1 MHLALASLFLIVTF
15 FSACSTISKNQS
27 AHILKL
33 LPPPIDLD
41 AHQTP
46 EQAEATLIP
55 LLAPDKDQSLKWW
68 ARYQLGRVWAKS
80 DANKSCSF
88 FTQVSNEPGS
98 PLAHLAL
105 LRSLEVCPAT
115 YQINTI
121 QSFEQIKEPW
131 LIAAAAAAGH
141 RRAVA
146 TKSDNDELYFT
157 PHMIRQAKLQSQKIT
172 LLKRVI
178 EISKKNKQLEK
189 AADFEAQLYAVA
201 PRLSLAITEED
212 YPKVASD
219 FRTNREFSK
228 AREFYSKIIANP
240 KSNDIEKYKALDGI
254 RLSYKLEERTDEY
267 LRATS
272 NMAKFAE
279 FRFKKKATR
288 RDWVGKY
295 QDAQILLA
303 RTVWTKKSA
312 PQAKKI
318 ILQTQEALVDYP
330 QTETYWLLARIAEEA
345 GNFDETVALLEKI
358 DLTKSNDAEL
368 KQRVL
373 WSKAWNMRRISSGGP
388 RWEQAV
394 QDLRLILTDATNSPF
409 VAARTRYWLARTL
422 KEHDLKDD
430 AKKEFEQV
438 VEQDP
443 LGYYGI
449 LAARDLELPF
459 HALALSDADDESQFV
474 RNEAFTNANDGVYFE
489 WLAATGE
496 HEVAQEF
503 LDFLFSAYQSE
514 GRLKKNTL
522 VDFLRMYPRV
532 GGYKSLFS
540 RINELTPEVRNEL
553 VKQHSSLLFPMPF
566 KKDVEEASLEF
577 AVEPE
582 FVYSIM
588 RQESAFDPHAR
599 SHADAFGLL
608 QLIPKAAKYAQER
621 MQKRATKVKFN
632 EPEDLYQP
640 EVNIPLGAAFIADT
654 MKRYNGQLILTAAA
668 YNASEEAIK
677 GWLKTRYRNDPT
689 EFIEDIPYEE
699 TRTYVKLVLRNYLF
713 YKRLNLREPAMS
725 FPERCLSGLQAG
737 NP

>member
-1 MHLALASLFLIVTF
+1 MHLALATLFLIVTF

-41 AHQTP
+41 SQQSP

-55 LLAPDKDQSLKWW
+55 LLSPDKDQSLKWW
-68 ARYQLGRVWAKS
+68 ARYQLGRVWAKA
-80 DANKSCSF
+80 DANKSCGF
-88 FTQVSNEPGS
+88 FTQVSSEPGS

-115 YQINTI
+115 HKIDTVK
-121 QSFEQIKEPW
+121 SFEQIKEPW

-141 RRAVA
+141 KRALA
-146 TKSDNDELYFT
+146 TRNESEELYFT
-157 PHMIRQAKLQSQKIT
+157 PHMIRESKLQSEKVK
-172 LLKRVI
+172 LLRRAI
-178 EISKKNKQLEK
+178 EISKKQNQKDKVSELET
-189 AADFEAQLYAVA
+189 QLYSLA
-201 PRLSLAITEED
+201 PRLEPIIKEENF
-212 YPKVASD
+212 ARAAAD
-219 FRTNREFSK
+219 FRTNRQFAK
-228 AREFYSKIIANP
+228 AREYYSKIIAEP
-240 KSNDIEKYKALDGI
+240 KSTDLEKYRALDGI
-254 RLSYKLEERTDEY
+254 RLSYKLEERTNEY

-272 NMAKFAE
+272 NMAKFAG
-279 FRFKKKATR
+279 FRFKNKATR

-295 QDAQILLA
+295 HDAQVLLA
-303 RTVWTKKSA
+303 RTVWTKRSSVEA
-312 PQAKKI
+312 RKI
-318 ILQTQEALVDYP
+318 ILNTQKTLADYP
-330 QTETYWLLARIAEEA
+330 QTETYWLLARIAEENGKFEEA
-345 GNFDETVALLEKI
+345 VTLLEKI
-358 DLTKSNDAEL
+358 DLSQSRDSEF

-373 WSKAWNMRRISSGGP
+373 WYKAWNLRRGP
-388 RWEQAV
+388 RWQQAV
-394 QDLRLILTDATNSPF
+394 TDMQTILTDSTNSAF
-409 VAARTRYWLARTL
+409 IAARTRYWLGRTL
-422 KEHDLKDD
+422 KEHDLKDE

-438 VEQDP
+438 VEEDP

-449 LAARDLELPF
+449 VAARELELPF
-459 HALALSDADDESQFV
+459 HALPQSDASDESQFV
-474 RNEAFTNANDGVYFE
+474 KNEAFTNANDGVYFE

-503 LDFLFSAYQSE
+503 LEFLYSTYQSE

-532 GGYKSLFS
+532 GGYKALFI

-553 VKQHSSLLFPMPF
+553 VKKHSSLLFPMPF
-566 KKDVEEASLEF
+566 KKVVEDASLQF
-577 AVEPE
+577 GVEPE

-621 MQKRATKVKFN
+621 IPKTAQNVKFN

-640 EVNIPLGAAFIADT
+640 EVNIPLGAVFIADT
-654 MKRYNGQLILTAAA
+654 MKRYNGQLMLTAAA

-677 GWLKTRYRNDPT
+677 GWQKTRYRNDPT

-699 TRTYVKLVLRNYLF
+699 TRTYLKLVLRNYLF
-713 YKRLNLREPAMS
+713 YKRLNLREPTMS
-725 FPERCLSGLQAG
+725 FPERCLAG
-737 NP
+737 MQGAKP

>member
-1 MHLALASLFLIVTF
+1 MHLALASLLLIVTF

-46 EQAEATLIP
+46 EQAETTLVP
-55 LLAPDKDQSLKWW
+55 LLSPDQDQSLKWW

-80 DANKSCSF
+80 DPSKSCNF
-88 FTQVSNEPGS
+88 FSQVSNEPGS

-115 YQINTI
+115 FKIDTV

-131 LIAAAAAAGH
+131 LQAEAAAAGH
-141 RRAVA
+141 KRAVA
-146 TKSDNDELYFT
+146 TKNESEEHYFT
-157 PHMIRQAKLQSQKIT
+157 PHLLRQAKLQSQKVA
-172 LLKRVI
+172 LLKRAI
-178 EISKKNKQLEK
+178 ELSKKLNQNEK
-189 AADFEAQLYAVA
+189 AAELESQLFAAA
-201 PRLSLAITEED
+201 PRLQPIIKEED
-212 YPKVASD
+212 HAKVAAD

-228 AREFYSKIIANP
+228 AREFYSKLIASP
-240 KSNDIEKYKALDGI
+240 KSTDLEKYRALDGI
-254 RLSYKLEERTDEY
+254 RLSYKLEDRTAEY

-288 RDWVGKY
+288 RDWIGKY
-295 QDAQILLA
+295 HDAQILLA
-303 RTVWTKKSA
+303 RTVWTKRSA
-312 PQAKKI
+312 TQARKI
-318 ILQTQEALVDYP
+318 ILQTQKALADYP
-330 QTETYWLLARIAEEA
+330 QTETLWLLARIAEES
-345 GNFDETVALLEKI
+345 GNFDEAVALLEKI
-358 DLTKSNDAEL
+358 DLSQSRDTEF

-373 WSKAWNMRRISSGGP
+373 WYKAWNMRRGP

-394 QDLRLILTDATNSPF
+394 QDMRTILSDTSNSPF
-409 VAARTRYWLARTL
+409 VSARTRYWLARTL
-422 KEHDLKDD
+422 NDHDLKAD
-430 AKKEFEQV
+430 AKKEFEEV
-438 VEQDP
+438 VVQDP

-459 HALALSDADDESQFV
+459 HALPLSDAADESQFLG
-474 RNEAFTNANDGVYFE
+474 NEAFTNSNDGVYFE
-489 WLAATGE
+489 WLVATGE

-514 GRLKKNTL
+514 GRLKKKTL

-532 GGYKSLFS
+532 GGYKALFW
-540 RINELTPEVRNEL
+540 RINELTPEVRNDL
-553 VKQHSSLLFPMPF
+553 VKNHSSLLFPMPF
-566 KKDVEEASLEF
+566 KKDVEDAAIEF
-577 AVEPE
+577 SVEPE

-608 QLIPKAAKYAQER
+608 QLIPKAARYA
-621 MQKRATKVKFN
+621 QKRAPKVKFDH
-632 EPEDLYQP
+632 PEDLYQP

-725 FPERCLSGLQAG
+725 FPERCLQGLQAA